1 MDATCDT
8 IKEKKTKQ
16 KQNRNTTN
24 QEMTEENQ
32 HYASTTT
39 IAGKKFAFF
48 CEAIREQCELLYV
61 RIFHSRNR
69 QRDIELATT
78 IYLLYRCS
86 TILHNFFLFWKLFSN
101 LLLIILP
108 LIHDQNC
115 LIGLLKKS
123 LRVMDLFHCPRA
135 ASLSAGHYP
144 IVVVVVVSHQK
155 CSLNHSSMCILP
167 LLLIRLSLVLFNI
180 CCSALAAAF
189 QLNSEHWCCL
199 C

>member
-1 MDATCDT
+1 MLMIERMDATCDT

-108 LIHDQNC
+108 LIHD
-115 LIGLLKKS
+115 
-123 LRVMDLFHCPRA
+123 
-135 ASLSAGHYP
+135 
-144 IVVVVVVSHQK
+144 
-155 CSLNHSSMCILP
+155 
-167 LLLIRLSLVLFNI
+167 
-180 CCSALAAAF
+180 
-189 QLNSEHWCCL
+189 
-199 C
+199 